1 MNLDLRSDVMRAEDE
16 NTLFLGKNLVFDGT
30 NFVDTGF
37 APFSS
42 ENANVD
48 FMISIRLSSFTNDVA
63 QAVIL
68 GCKYEGTLNGQ
79 SYPGIYIRR
88 RNSDNNLEFG
98 GYNYAYLSTNNL
110 LNQNLYIWR
119 KSGSWKYK
127 IGDGSTGNLS
137 VRVATFNQNI
147 VLGAGVQTNGTKFR
161 YSKCK
166 IDYIRIELI

>member
-16 NTLFLGKNLVFDGT
+16 NTLYLGKNLVFDGT

-37 APFSS
+37 APFTTN
-42 ENANVD
+42 NANVD
-48 FMISIRLSSFTNDVA
+48 FMITMRLSSFTDDVA

-68 GCKYEGTLNGQ
+68 GCKYEGTLSGQ
-79 SYPGIYIRR
+79 SYPGIYVRR
-88 RNSDNNLEFG
+88 SSATQFEMG
-98 GYNYAYLSTNNL
+98 GYNYAKVNISNVLNTNI
-110 LNQNLYIWR
+110 YIWR

-127 IGDGSTGNLS
+127 IGNGSAGDLS

-147 VLGAGVQTNGTKFR
+147 VLGAGVQTSGTKFR